1 MLTALLV
8 LIFVGVVGL
17 ISTRFSI
24 SRTKILNNFSGWA
37 LFLTVIFFLLFSLKV
52 PLQPPFPYYFGY
64 AFIISLFTILFYGV
78 VDFYS
83 VWNQELPRWHRCLMI
98 VFHAGI
104 VWFVVYGL
112 LGLQPE
118 DDYGNIELDGM
129 GTSLAVTTLF
139 LLGALEGLFR
149 KFEGYLPVITTWGWK
164 KK

>member
-8 LIFVGVVGL
+8 LICVCVVGL
-17 ISTRFSI
+17 ISTRYSI
-24 SRTKILNNFSGWA
+24 SRTKILNIFSGWA

-78 VDFYS
+78 IDFYS
-83 VWNQELPRWHRCLMI
+83 VWKQEQPRWRRCLMI

-104 VWFVVYGL
+104 VWFVVYSL
-112 LGLQPE
+112 LGLPPE
-118 DDYGNIELDGM
+118 DDL

-149 KFEGYLPVITTWGWK
+149 KFERYLPVIKTWGWEK
-164 KK
+164 K